1 MFQTVQQFPWE
12 IPKRQSEFLNQLKKM
27 QNLKI
32 SVKEDIEEVHEVDQS
47 LWPMLGEHI
56 EDVMKD
62 RYVSIQTVLT
72 HRNRMGRSMDDIPA
86 TESQSVLVTV
96 ENRLT
101 SLVSAL
107 VMNQEKRLADTPT
120 PEVIKE
126 AGRCLDLEDIL
137 QNEETT
143 EVKNEREKSL
153 KNLMRKAN
161 YEYSDI
167 KEIIKQ

>member
-1 MFQTVQQFPWE
+1 M
-12 IPKRQSEFLNQLKKM
+12 
-27 QNLKI
+27 NL
-32 SVKEDIEEVHEVDQS
+32 
-47 LWPMLGEHI
+47 
-56 EDVMKD
+56 
-62 RYVSIQTVLT
+62 
-72 HRNRMGRSMDDIPA
+72 
-86 TESQSVLVTV
+86 
-96 ENRLT
+96 
-101 SLVSAL
+101 
-107 VMNQEKRLADTPT
+107 EKRLADTPT

-167 KEIIKQ
+167 KKIMKQYTTCRIRIIRSLISSDCFYFTLNIHFHV